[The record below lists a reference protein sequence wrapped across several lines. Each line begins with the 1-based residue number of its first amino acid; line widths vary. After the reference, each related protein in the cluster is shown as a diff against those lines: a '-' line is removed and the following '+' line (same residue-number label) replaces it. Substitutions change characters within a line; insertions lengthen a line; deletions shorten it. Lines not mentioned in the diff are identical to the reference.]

1 MKKLNNKGFAI
12 SSLLY
17 GLLMVAFL
25 VVSVLMSIMA
35 SNRKN
40 TSSLIDKIDDELSR
54 HSNTVTEFSPQPEA
68 QEFIVPYGKA
78 GWYKIEL
85 WGAAGAGSIGDTN
98 ANRGSY
104 TSGTVYLEENTH
116 LYFYVGATGIAG
128 GTTYNQLNSSTAGGG
143 GATDVRMVSGG
154 AGYTDSASMGSII
167 MLAGGGTNGGR
178 YANSVYTAY
187 SAGASYI
194 AGFGG
199 QNVYTSPTGKTY
211 SFVGGLMLHAVN
223 GGAGKARI
231 ELISQNPSNV
241 APAKRSN
248 ILTNV
253 TRIRDCLTVD
263 LNTSLNGGY
272 ELWTKAQA
280 IVTEYGGERGYNLV
294 RNDTSIVTSFNG
306 PNRELLKLLNENK
319 IDTKISRTMN
329 YVSGTDK
336 TYCLDIHFSRGF
348 ELEEVAF
355 FHYID
360 STTTLKIERITINNT
375 LVKTYDYAAGKPYV
389 PAENIMGRRLSD
401 VHIENINTIPT
412 ANYYI
417 ASAID
422 DGRVLTATTSETDKN
437 PTKLMFFD
445 ALKKQKWT
453 ISAVDGTSNTY
464 RIVEIEDNTALQP
477 KQTDAAGK
485 ITANS
490 FVSTLAPFTG
500 QDWEK
505 WIIQPADDSAKNEY
519 YTIRLKS
526 DQDYCLTVHE
536 ETQGSPIKLAKC
548 NSTNKNI
555 SKMQQFRFINAE
567 Y

>member
-17 GLLMVAFL
+17 GLLLVAFL
-25 VVSVLMSIMA
+25 VVTVLMSIMA

-40 TSSLIDKIDDELSR
+40 TSSLIEKIDDELSR
-54 HSNTVTEFSPQPEA
+54 HSNTVTEFSSQPEA

-104 TSGTVYLEENTH
+104 TSGTVYLEENAH
-116 LYFYVGATGIAG
+116 LYFYVGATGVAG
-128 GTTYNQLNSSTAGGG
+128 GTTYNQLNSPTAGGG

-154 AGYTDSASMGSII
+154 ANWNDQLSKDSIM
-167 MLAGGGTNGGR
+167 MLAGGGANGGR
-178 YANSVYTAY
+178 LHDSAYSAY

-199 QNVYTSPTGKTY
+199 QRVYTTPTGKTY

-248 ILTNV
+248 IITNV

-263 LNTSLNGGY
+263 LTTSLNGGK
-272 ELWTKAQA
+272 ELWTEAQA
-280 IVTEYGGERGYNLV
+280 IVTEYGGNRGYNLIKIT
-294 RNDTSIVTSFNG
+294 DTSVVTSKTPNTTLLSDGSIVTNF
-306 PNRELLKLLNENK
+306 
-319 IDTKISRTMN
+319 SRTMN
-329 YVSGTDK
+329 YVSGTNK
-336 TYCLDIHFSRGF
+336 RYCLDIQFSRGF
-348 ELEEVAF
+348 ELEEVSF
-355 FHYID
+355 FHYKD
-360 STTTLKIERITINNT
+360 STTTLKKEEIYINST
-375 LVKTYDYAAGKPYV
+375 LVKTYDYSAGKPYI

-401 VHIENINTIPT
+401 VHIESINTIPT

-464 RIVEIEDNTALQP
+464 KIVEIEDNTALQP
-477 KQTDAAGK
+477 KQTDADGK
-485 ITANS
+485 IAANS

-505 WIIQPADDSAKNEY
+505 WIIEPADGSAKNEY
-519 YTIRLKS
+519 YRIKLKS
-526 DQDYCLTVHE
+526 DPSYCLTIHE
-536 ETQGSPIKLAKC
+536 ETQGSPIKLATC
-548 NSTNKNI
+548 NSTDKNV